1 MWRRGKKQ
9 PSPAAPVLCKL
20 NRDECHQAAQRWG
33 THLPTQETQETWVR
47 FLDGEDPLGKGMAT
61 HSSILTWRI
70 PWTEEPRGLQWVR
83 QGWVTE
89 HTHSKRQGTER
100 AVSLQEEQLHSRY
113 LPPPTHCSPSPA
125 HPTFPERW
133 QLGLYHTRHHL
144 GWRPE
149 ALLWENRQAQRR
161 NYSSNSASALR
172 WARSPSHFLMVRLT
186 FTDYAHR
193 EFPISPLITVEDSQ

>member
-1 MWRRGKKQ
+1 MGSTRQSPEPWRLSFQ
-9 PSPAAPVLCKL
+9 SPQTL
-20 NRDECHQAAQRWG
+20 
-33 THLPTQETQETWVR
+33 
-47 FLDGEDPLGKGMAT
+47 F
-61 HSSILTWRI
+61 
-70 PWTEEPRGLQWVR
+70 RGLLDHLDQRAWATPGLVQGGGVR
-83 QGWVTE
+83 VHMTE